1 VTATAHGTETACP
14 PAGARRI
21 FRFVPAAKN
30 LVRLNRAAG
39 YDVEEQALPALH
51 TEHLRH
57 RIREVLAR
65 AAR

>member
-1 VTATAHGTETACP
+1 M
-14 PAGARRI
+14 PAGGAGEPS
-21 FRFVPAAKN
+21 RFVPAAEN

-51 TEHLRH
+51 TERLRH

>member
-1 VTATAHGTETACP
+1 
-14 PAGARRI
+14 
-21 FRFVPAAKN
+21 VPAAKN

-51 TEHLRH
+51 TERLRH